1 MEISSFFS
9 QFASLGEKFSSL
21 KLEFNKVL
29 TLFKNNFSCKTMN
42 IRPRFTWPGLVLCSD
57 STFVF

>member
-29 TLFKNNFSCKTMN
+29 TLFKNNFSMQDDKH
-42 IRPRFTWPGLVLCSD
+42 
-57 STFVF
+57 

>member
-1 MEISSFFS
+1 MTHKMEISSFFS

-29 TLFKNNFSCKTMN
+29 TLFKNNFSMQ
-42 IRPRFTWPGLVLCSD
+42 D
-57 STFVF
+57 DEH